1 MDGNGKMILLSMKM
15 AVFLDENG
23 KMILPSMKMAIF
35 VDEVRDICYIC
46 MI

>member
-1 MDGNGKMILLSMKM
+1 MDGNGKMILL
-15 AVFLDENG
+15 
-23 KMILPSMKMAIF
+23 SMKMAIF